1 MGGRPHKSGPVRVV
15 PPGRFSLVPSD
26 RFLAFVQS
34 LVFHR
39 LVDNCFSS
47 RLSFVKKHL
56 AHMLPEKSRKDM
68 VSAAV
73 FGCRGRYLSQ
83 IGGMYSLRDQ
93 PIRGQYATS
102 VARGW
107 HASLICHDTSVFTT
121 PSLIDGEG
129 RQPISLGGVAQRR

>member
-1 MGGRPHKSGPVRVV
+1 
-15 PPGRFSLVPSD
+15 
-26 RFLAFVQS
+26 
-34 LVFHR
+34 
-39 LVDNCFSS
+39 
-47 RLSFVKKHL
+47 
-56 AHMLPEKSRKDM
+56 MLPEKSRKDT

-83 IGGMYSLRDQ
+83 IGGIYSLRDQ

-121 PSLIDGEG
+121 LSLIDGEG
-129 RQPISLGGVAQRR
+129 RQPISLGGVAHAAKDSSVGCIGVQNQAAIMGACSAQI